1 MYATTLVYSPMLTS
15 LTFVPQQ
22 MRKLET
28 KIRKKEQLAEGLH
41 LIDFE
46 QLKIENQSL
55 NEKIEERNEE
65 LLKLRKKTTAT
76 VQVLTHI
83 KEKLQFVEKENQ
95 VCIHQLPSLPV
106 ASCQTPGPCTEVG
119 LDLWCSLQ
127 TLAQKLG
134 GVEKELV
141 EKRDKLQR
149 VKTERDKLRLETT
162 RLKETSSYVSKDI
175 LLEDVVVSPPL
186 MLTQPHRNTH
196 PPLDILLRMPNC
208 CSCNV
213 SARYHSA
220 RRSIRRIF
228 FNSLQT
234 SRQCIRP

>member
-1 MYATTLVYSPMLTS
+1 
-15 LTFVPQQ
+15 

-95 VCIHQLPSLPV
+95 VRIQQISACLSHAVRHTDLVLMW
-106 ASCQTPGPCTEVG
+106 G
-119 LDLWCSLQ
+119 LHVWCFGQ

-149 VKTERDKLRLETT
+149 VKTERDRLRLETT

-175 LLEDVVVSPPL
+175 LLEDVGVSSPSPL
-186 MLTQPHRNTH
+186 LIQPHHNTH
-196 PPLDILLRMPNC
+196 PQLDVFLVCMPNC
-208 CSCNV
+208 CSCYV

-220 RRSIRRIF
+220 RRSGRKIF
-228 FNSLQT
+228 FNSSQT